1 MAEAQNFVEKEME
14 KILETP
20 ESAPKEPQIQPTYT
34 PPVRT
39 FSPEIKDIPP
49 TKDVF
54 NFPPQSPTVQEP
66 TVQIVEKIIYK
77 KQRIHGFFRTLT
89 IMALLAIGFLML
101 GESTG
106 TITLWINSIK
116 LHQIFPIFI
125 IFSSIII
132 RSYKGIFWKIFG
144 LILFMTVFGWI
155 FTMGIYTSLNPS
167 SKRTAGNEINYTL
180 PETKTTGET
189 NLYLSTLIE
198 NSFINGDA
206 KTKSGK
212 IIWTRQ
218 SERDLLVSSGS
229 NEKERYIKL
238 NEDSNRNI
246 LQNYLSKMDLL
257 LPQKTTFDLLYI
269 KNLLWLHTIE
279 LNTFQRKK
287 LKFHAGI
294 NDITIKV
301 GNVLS
306 WNTIEIQGAAANITL
321 DIPKNVAVNMY
332 YKHLAGMLKTPEF
345 DALSWHYFQS
355 QNISGAKA
363 TLNIY
368 VNLGLGNTKINR
380 IDAQK

>member
-54 NFPPQSPTVQEP
+54 NFPPQSPTSQEP
-66 TVQIVEKIIYK
+66 TVQIVEKIVYK

-106 TITLWINSIK
+106 TITLSVNSFK

-167 SKRTAGNEINYTL
+167 SKRTSGNDIEYKL
-180 PETKTTGET
+180 PEIKTWAT
-189 NLYLSTLIE
+189 NIYISTLIE
-198 NSFINGDA
+198 NSLIKGNTETGTESI
-206 KTKSGK
+206 K
-212 IIWTRQ
+212 WTRQ
-218 SERDLLVSSGS
+218 SERNLLVFSGENS
-229 NEKERYIKL
+229 KERYIKL
-238 NEDSNRNI
+238 NEDSNRNV
-246 LQNYLSKMDLL
+246 LQNYLSKIDLA
-257 LPQKTTFDLLYI
+257 LPQETTIDLLYI
-269 KNLLWLHTIE
+269 KNLLWIHIINLD
-279 LNTFQRKK
+279 TFQRKTF
-287 LKFHAGI
+287 KFNAGI
-294 NDITIKV
+294 DDITINV

-306 WNTIEIQGAAANITL
+306 GNTIDIQGAAANVNIN
-321 DIPKNVAVNMY
+321 IPKDVAVNMY
-332 YKHLAGMLKTPEF
+332 YKHLAGMIKTPEF

>member
-20 ESAPKEPQIQPTYT
+20 ESTSKEPQIQPTYT

-39 FSPEIKDIPP
+39 FSPETKDVPP
-49 TKDVF
+49 TRDVF
-54 NFPPQSPTVQEP
+54 NFPPQSLTPQEP
-66 TVQIVEKIIYK
+66 TIQIVEKIVYK

-106 TITLWINSIK
+106 TITLSVNSFK

-132 RSYKGIFWKIFG
+132 RSYKWIFGKIFG

-167 SKRTAGNEINYTL
+167 SKRTSGNDINYTL
-180 PETKTTGET
+180 PETKTWAT
-189 NLYLSTLIE
+189 NMYISTLIE
-198 NSFINGDA
+198 NALIKGSSETG
-206 KTKSGK
+206 TE
-212 IIWTRQ
+212 IIKWTRQ
-218 SERDLLVSSGS
+218 SERSLLVLSG
-229 NEKERYIKL
+229 NNDKERYIKL

-246 LQNYLSKMDLL
+246 LQNYLSKIDLV
-257 LPQKTTFDLLYI
+257 LPQKTTFDLFYI
-269 KNLLWLHTIE
+269 KNLLWIQTIN
-279 LNTFQRKK
+279 LDTFQRKTF
-287 LKFHAGI
+287 KFDAGI
-294 NDITIKV
+294 NDITINI

-306 WNTIEIQGAAANITL
+306 GNTIDIQGAAANVNL
-321 DIPKNVAVNMY
+321 NIPKDVAVTMY
-332 YKHLAGMLKTPEF
+332 YKHLVGIFKTSNF
-345 DALSWHYFQS
+345 DVLSWHYLQS
-355 QNISGAKA
+355 QNTSGAKA

-368 VNLGLGNTKINR
+368 VNLGVGNTKINR
-380 IDAQK
+380 VDAK